1 MTPGFRR
8 LRTATHAATEHTVG
22 RPLEAAPTDLLPS
35 MPRPKASVTASRIN
49 GGKASNK
56 GVAKSKVKVLEVTS
70 HGGKRV
76 VEHVELPKLPK
87 GYERL
92 LHRARGAPSR

>member
-1 MTPGFRR
+1 MESMFAAQQPREESFCRPPPRSELRDGAFLPAGSMTARQSGFNDPPP
-8 LRTATHAATEHTVG
+8 
-22 RPLEAAPTDLLPS
+22 PL
-35 MPRPKASVTASRIN
+35 
-49 GGKASNK
+49 
-56 GVAKSKVKVLEVTS
+56 LEVTS

-76 VEHVELPKLPK
+76 VEHVELPKLSK

>member
-8 LRTATHAATEHTVG
+8 LRTATRCHRAHCWTPARGGSDRLAAVD
-22 RPLEAAPTDLLPS
+22 AAPEGERYGEL
-35 MPRPKASVTASRIN
+35 RIN